1 MNSLNYIFNE
11 PISLNN
17 CDREPIH
24 IPNAIQ
30 PHGILLV
37 FNEQNSEIVQI
48 SDNTES
54 LLGYSPEQ
62 LLNQL

>member
-17 CDREPIH
+17 CDRKPIH
-24 IPNAIQ
+24 IANAIQ

-37 FNEQNSEIVQI
+37 FNEQNWQMVQI
-48 SDNTES
+48 SDPTES
-54 LLGYSPEQ
+54 LLGHSPAR